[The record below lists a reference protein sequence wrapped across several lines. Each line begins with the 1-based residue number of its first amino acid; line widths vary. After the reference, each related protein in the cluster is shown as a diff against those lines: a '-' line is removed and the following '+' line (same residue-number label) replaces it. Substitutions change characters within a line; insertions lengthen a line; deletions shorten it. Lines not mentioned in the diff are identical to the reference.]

1 MGQDDVLTWLQPHP
15 GWHRTATVA
24 RGIGKGYP
32 TIYGS
37 LRALATYNRSP
48 GDTSESLPWLPGK
61 VGRGY
66 PWQTVIIADISRSYM
81 RMIERILISLG
92 V

>member
-1 MGQDDVLTWLQPHP
+1 MRNRSAHAKTCCQ
-15 GWHRTATVA
+15 
-24 RGIGKGYP
+24 
-32 TIYGS
+32 
-37 LRALATYNRSP
+37 ALATYNRSP
-48 GDTSESLPWLPGK
+48 WKAPESLPWLPGK

-92 V
+92 CLKWHGSWPNKWDCPDNCKDYEDMP

>member
-1 MGQDDVLTWLQPHP
+1 MGQDDVLTWLQSHP

-37 LRALATYNRSP
+37 LRALAKHGEIR
-48 GDTSESLPWLPGK
+48 K
-61 VGRGY
+61 
-66 PWQTVIIADISRSYM
+66 RSYGLNAKCGP
-81 RMIERILISLG
+81 EWSA
-92 V
+92 

>member
-1 MGQDDVLTWLQPHP
+1 MGQREIIAWLEANP

-37 LRALATYNRSP
+37 LRALAKHGEIR
-48 GDTSESLPWLPGK
+48 K
-61 VGRGY
+61 R
-66 PWQTVIIADISRSYM
+66 
-81 RMIERILISLG
+81 SLG
-92 V
+92 PSAKCVLEWSA